1 MGTLAII
8 TGIASLIA
16 SGIGIAQSIKRD
28 REQNKLAQDN
38 LNLNEK
44 VSQQN
49 FDLQKEQFD
58 YQKQLNQTVM
68 EREDSAYQRQ
78 VEDLKQAG
86 LSPLM
91 VSGGAS
97 ATPLTSATAPQQDIS
112 GINEATHNMMSAYND
127 IFNRKMSRLQFGL
140 QAATNIA
147 EMKTKLAVYI

>member
-97 ATPLTSATAPQQDIS
+97 ATPLTSATAPQQDI
-112 GINEATHNMMSAYND
+112 
-127 IFNRKMSRLQFGL
+127 
-140 QAATNIA
+140 
-147 EMKTKLAVYI
+147 